1 MPYKRIL
8 AEVDRLKRLSSRLDL
23 MADEHPTFTESLR
36 PISANILSIATVL
49 EVLVISKFGAPSV

>member
-1 MPYKRIL
+1 MPYERIL

-23 MADEHPTFTESLR
+23 TADEHPALTEALR

-49 EVLVISKFGAPSV
+49 QVLVISKLGAPSA